1 MLAIACPQV
10 AMRPEDS
17 SALRERGQ
25 GYPWGDRVP
34 KRIRLL
40 TAVRADLPGP
50 RHSPEIASAGQI
62 YDAFCNRYGAVS
74 AILADGS
81 LLGVK
86 PDEFE
91 IVAWHGEAVA
101 PSTTECLR
109 VFSSGQ
115 RVRVAVGPLI
125 GRIGTVARLRR
136 ADQAAWVDF
145 EDLPSEHISF
155 ADDPNRRGHALVWP
169 EDCTAFP

>member
-1 MLAIACPQV
+1 
-10 AMRPEDS
+10 MRPEDS
-17 SALRERGQ
+17 SALRERGP

-34 KRIRLL
+34 RRIRLL

-50 RHSPEIASAGQI
+50 RHSPEIARVGQV
-62 YDAFCNRYGAVS
+62 YDAYCNRHGAVS

-91 IVAWHGEAVA
+91 IVAWHGEPEA
-101 PSTTECLR
+101 PSTERLR
-109 VFSSGQ
+109 MFSSGQ
-115 RVRVAVGPLI
+115 RVRVAAGPLV

-136 ADQAAWVDF
+136 ADLAAWVDF
-145 EDLPSEHISF
+145 EDLPREHISF
-155 ADDPNRRGHALVWP
+155 ADDPARRGHALVWP